1 MVSFIATIKQFAQ
14 RGEKTG
20 WYYLDIPADVADL
33 IKPGN
38 KRSFRVK
45 GKLDKHQIKQVS
57 LLPMGQ
63 GNFIL
68 PVNAT
73 MRKAIRKNK
82 GAMLNVQLA
91 EDKKEPAIC
100 QELLDCLADEP
111 IALKN
116 FEKMLPSHQRY
127 FSNWITS
134 AKTDPTKAKRIAKSV
149 NALARGLNYG
159 EMFRDEE

>member
-1 MVSFIATIKQFAQ
+1 MVSFTATIKQFPQ

-20 WYYLDIPADVADL
+20 WYYLDIPADLAEL

-38 KRSFRVK
+38 RRAFRVK

-91 EDKKEPAIC
+91 EDKKELAIC

-116 FEKMLPSHQRY
+116 FEKLVPSHKRY
-127 FSNWITS
+127 FSNWVTS
-134 AKTDPTKAKRIAKSV
+134 AKTDSTKAKRIAKSV

-159 EMFRDEE
+159 EMIREE

>member
-1 MVSFIATIKQFAQ
+1 MVSFTATIKQFSQ

-20 WYYLDIPADVADL
+20 WYYLDIPADLAEL

-68 PVNAT
+68 PVNAI

-82 GAMLNVQLA
+82 GAMVNVQLA
-91 EDKKEPAIC
+91 EDKKELAIC
-100 QELLDCLADEP
+100 QELLGCLADEP
-111 IALKN
+111 IALQN
-116 FEKMLPSHQRY
+116 FQKLPPSHQRY

-134 AKTDPTKAKRIAKSV
+134 AKTDPTKAKRIVKSV
-149 NALARGLNYG
+149 NALARGLNFG
-159 EMFRDEE
+159 EMFREE

>member
-1 MVSFIATIKQFAQ
+1 MVSFTATIKQFAQ

-68 PVNAT
+68 PVNAA

-149 NALARGLNYG
+149 NALARGLNFG
-159 EMFRDEE
+159 EMFREE

>member
-159 EMFRDEE
+159 EMFRDE